1 MYALNKPLIL
11 KPLFCLNSNL
21 CYWDQLVLN
30 EIEKIV
36 VAPIPFNLEGNRT
49 GNAQNSR
56 SSLNILPPTL

>member
-11 KPLFCLNSNL
+11 NPLFCLNSNL

-36 VAPIPFNLEGNRT
+36 VFEATSSHPI
-49 GNAQNSR
+49 
-56 SSLNILPPTL
+56 